1 MTYDYKCTACEK
13 EWEENL
19 TISTRNEPCE
29 SPCPHCKTAD
39 AVIKLISP
47 TRMSYDGAV
56 SPIRRAGSGWNDM
69 LKTIKK
75 NSGKESTIEHY

>member
-19 TISTRNEPCE
+19 TISTRNEPCDK
-29 SPCPHCKTAD
+29 PCPHCKTTNT
-39 AVIKLISP
+39 VIKLVSP

-56 SPIRRAGSGWNDM
+56 SPIKRAGSGWNDM